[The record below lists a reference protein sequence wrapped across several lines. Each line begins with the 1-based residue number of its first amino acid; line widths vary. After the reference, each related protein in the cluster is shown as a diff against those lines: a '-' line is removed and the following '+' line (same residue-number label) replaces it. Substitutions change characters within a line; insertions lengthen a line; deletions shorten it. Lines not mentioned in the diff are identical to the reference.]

1 MDVDRLSVYDC
12 SASHP
17 ETADGSSLTEPDATY
32 WDRPVMSDPPE
43 DVTINAVDD
52 SIGCLAKPCGSFCY
66 GIQDRL
72 NVGRRAGDHTQDFA
86 RSGLLFLSLLN
97 FPRLSVDGLFQLRE
111 RVFGR
116 RGMPS
121 QKGSRSALSVWLLR
135 AFFGSGFHKIDAR
148 SPDQIAQAKISII
161 SAERY

>member
-1 MDVDRLSVYDC
+1 MDVDSLSVNDC
-12 SASHP
+12 SACNP
-17 ETADGSSLTEPDATY
+17 ERADGSNLTEPDVYY
-32 WDRPVMSDPPE
+32 WDRPVMSDPPK

-97 FPRLSVDGLFQLRE
+97 FPRLSIDSLFQRRE

-116 RGMPS
+116 RGTPFL
-121 QKGSRSALSVWLLR
+121 KRSRSALSARLLR
-135 AFFGSGFHKIDAR
+135 AFFGSGFHKIEAR
-148 SPDQIAQAKISII
+148 SPDQIAHAKVSII
-161 SAERY
+161 SAER